1 MVLSGSIAVQQSS
14 GLRPHQPPG
23 SAGSKKK
30 ASSLL
35 EFDSDMHYYPKR
47 LFLEKLQRGKK
58 QREFRII
65 SKYFVSENSAVA
77 TRLYEQFL
85 FEYLAKNKSENLGL
99 RFGWRSERIKQVVS
113 RYLSGEADR
122 QRTIH
127 DVYDDLY
134 RGDLFEWL
142 LTSPSLGL

>member
-1 MVLSGSIAVQQSS
+1 MVLSGSIAAPQSLAVRPQQAS
-14 GLRPHQPPG
+14 GSVG
-23 SAGSKKK
+23 SGKK

-35 EFDSDMHYYPKR
+35 DFDSDMHYYPKR
-47 LFLEKLQRGKK
+47 LFLEKLQRGTK

-65 SKYFVSENSAVA
+65 SKYFLSENSVIAA
-77 TRLYEQFL
+77 RLYEQFL
-85 FEYLAKNKSENLGL
+85 FEYLAKNKSESLGS
-99 RFGWRSERIKQVVS
+99 RIGWPQQRIKRVVS

-122 QRTIH
+122 MRTIH